1 MAYDI
6 ELNGLQF
13 KNAEGK
19 NIIGSDFKVEIK
31 ELDELNR
38 TFWAIASEESPDRD
52 KDIIRVEGWNLK
64 NYKNAPRGLW
74 MHNYFEFA
82 IFRSEKIKIDK
93 NTKQLLFKPKFD
105 DSHDRARIAW
115 NQYKNGFLD
124 DFSVGFIP
132 GQFAWND
139 ENDMWSGGR
148 DFTKGHELLEISGV
162 TVPAHP
168 NAQMLRSIGLIPEDQ
183 ISLMTLGFK
192 SDFMFDKDTN
202 SYWYPILLDM
212 NAYKKPKQVKLGKGL
227 TVVKAFS
234 RFDAEKEMVVGYWF
248 DKDNFNNEKAITEWV
263 DSQLLVKPTKKFYQI
278 GFSEDKTELD
288 INIINEEI
296 NIIFTNPSVENIPIE
311 ESSYDFDDVEEN
323 KDLSTSDVPEP
334 MLNNDEGG
342 DIKYC
347 ACELFEANEEDT
359 EKCKG
364 CGGRKPKTV
373 DPVVVPDNEDDKSL
387 ENVPIDKKVVDNNFI
402 EKSIEEILQKFDKS
416 YEDKVKDIVTEL
428 DFVKVE
434 LAELKRLMLEMA
446 ETNKKDLKES
456 SDDQLL
462 DLGEL
467 NLSLVPSPV
476 SKDEDD
482 SDKIQIDSETFNQL
496 SKDAVIN
503 AISETFKQVF
513 EQEKNKLSGKLDD

>member
-1 MAYDI
+1 MAYSI
-6 ELNGLQF
+6 EINGLQF

-234 RFDAEKEMVVGYWF
+234 RFDTEKEMVVGYWF

-288 INIINEEI
+288 INIINEEV
-296 NIIFTNPSVENIPIE
+296 NIIFTNPSVKNIPIE
-311 ESSYDFDDVEEN
+311 ESNYDFDAEEEN
-323 KDLSTSDVPEP
+323 KDLSTGDVPEP
-334 MLNNDEGG
+334 MLSNE
-342 DIKYC
+342 YC
-347 ACELFEANEEDT
+347 ICELFESNEEDA

-364 CGGRKPKTV
+364 CGGRKPKAA
-373 DPVVVPDNEDDKSL
+373 DPVVVPDEEDDKSL
-387 ENVPIDKKVVDNNFI
+387 ENVLIDEKIVDNNPI

-416 YEDKVKDIVTEL
+416 YEDRVKDIVTEL
-428 DFVKVE
+428 DVVKTE
-434 LAELKRLMLEMA
+434 LAEIKRLMLEMV
-446 ETNKKDLKES
+446 ETNKKDLEEP

-482 SDKIQIDSETFNQL
+482 SDKIQIDSETFKHL

-503 AISETFKQVF
+503 AISEMFKQVF
-513 EQEKNKLSGKLDD
+513 EQEKNKISGKLED